1 MANDIVNYQDV
12 ITDIKGIILSGREVA
27 YNAANK
33 AMVLTYWHVGKRI
46 VEQEQAGKERA
57 KYGQALIEALA
68 DELTKEY
75 GKSFSKRNLQY
86 FRKFYLAFPNEQIV
100 NTCVHNLNWSHFRAL
115 LRVLDENARL
125 WYMNEAANE
134 SWSVRTLDRNIST
147 QYYYRLMQSPK
158 KDAVMNEM
166 LQKTAENQ
174 RNKFELLKS
183 PIVAEFLGFKNED
196 SYIESDLESA
206 ILTHSIFVLIV
217 LQFV

>member
-75 GKSFSKRNLQY
+75 CLLVGKNMVSIS
-86 FRKFYLAFPNEQIV
+86 
-100 NTCVHNLNWSHFRAL
+100 
-115 LRVLDENARL
+115 
-125 WYMNEAANE
+125 E
-134 SWSVRTLDRNIST
+134 SNSLFI
-147 QYYYRLMQSPK
+147 
-158 KDAVMNEM
+158 
-166 LQKTAENQ
+166 
-174 RNKFELLKS
+174 
-183 PIVAEFLGFKNED
+183 
-196 SYIESDLESA
+196 
-206 ILTHSIFVLIV
+206 
-217 LQFV
+217 

>member
-12 ITDIKGIILSGREVA
+12 ITDIKGIIASGREVA

-86 FRKFYLAFPNEQIV
+86 FV
-100 NTCVHNLNWSHFRAL
+100 NFIL
-115 LRVLDENARL
+115 LFQMSRL
-125 WYMNEAANE
+125 
-134 SWSVRTLDRNIST
+134 
-147 QYYYRLMQSPK
+147 
-158 KDAVMNEM
+158 
-166 LQKTAENQ
+166 
-174 RNKFELLKS
+174 
-183 PIVAEFLGFKNED
+183 
-196 SYIESDLESA
+196 
-206 ILTHSIFVLIV
+206 
-217 LQFV
+217 